1 MFSILIRLH
10 TLLFKPIMNFTP
22 IIKKSLIGIALG
34 AIAGFAYYHFYGC
47 ERGCA
52 ITGNPWI
59 STVYGSIMGALFIGS
74 FHKNKEES
82 K

>member
-1 MFSILIRLH
+1 MTI
-10 TLLFKPIMNFTP
+10 TP
-22 IIKKSLIGIALG
+22 YIKKTLIGLALG

-74 FHKNKEES
+74 FHKDTKKEES